1 MSRFSTPLDLAL
13 LNVEVGMMMAEA
25 QAVIAMRVMGWN
37 GLWSVTKAENG
48 LMVSE
53 KAEAMAR
60 SAIDATTAAMTGQRP
75 DQIMSA
81 AVKPLRQKTR
91 ANATRLGKRGFKV
104 AR

>member
-1 MSRFSTPLDLAL
+1 MSRLSTPLDFAL
-13 LNVEVGMMMAEA
+13 LNMEVGMMMAEA

-37 GLWSVTKAENG
+37 GLWSVTDSENG

-60 SAIDATTAAMTGQRP
+60 ATMDAATAAMTGKRP
-75 DQIMSA
+75 DQILQA

-91 ANATRLGKRGFKV
+91 ANSKRLGKRGFKI
-104 AR
+104 AG